1 MGSQMLGND
10 WATEQTTNNLGG
22 LNNRNLFSHT
32 SGGWKSEIAVLA
44 WMTLFLICRQPPS
57 CCVLM
62 WPLLRAYS
70 WKEKVSKPF
79 GVFSQKGCNPH
90 CKDYTLKVSPNNY
103 LPKAPFQ
110 MSSLGIV
117 VQLLSCV
124 WLPWTHGLQHA
135 RLPFSS
141 TSPRTCSNSC
151 TLSWWC
157 HPTISS
163 SVIPFSSYLQSFPA
177 SGSFLM
183 SLLFTSR
190 GQGIGASASASVLP
204 MNIQGWFP
212 LGLTVWISLQSKT
225 LSRVFSNTTVQKH
238 QFFAAQLSL

>member
-1 MGSQMLGND
+1 MGSQMVGND

-32 SGGWKSEIAVLA
+32 SGGWKSEIGVLA

-79 GVFSQKGCNPH
+79 GVFSKKGCNPH

-141 TSPRTCSNSC
+141 TSLRTCSNSC
-151 TLSWWC
+151 TLSFKFL
-157 HPTISS
+157 ILFFGVFLIANF
-163 SVIPFSSYLQSFPA
+163 SVFSCGSL
-177 SGSFLM
+177 SFLKTAILY
-183 SLLFTSR
+183 SLSGKSLVSVSL
-190 GQGIGASASASVLP
+190 GSA
-204 MNIQGWFP
+204 
-212 LGLTVWISLQSKT
+212 TEKT
-225 LSRVFSNTTVQKH
+225 LMLGKTEGRRYYWGCER
-238 QFFAAQLSL
+238 